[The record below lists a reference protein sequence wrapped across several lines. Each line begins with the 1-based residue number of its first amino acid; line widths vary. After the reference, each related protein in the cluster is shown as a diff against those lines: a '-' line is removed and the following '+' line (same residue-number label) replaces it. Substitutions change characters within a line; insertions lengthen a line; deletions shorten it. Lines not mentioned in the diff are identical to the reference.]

1 MRTIFFRKI
10 FILIV
15 LFLPFGFNN
24 SFAENKSIEDIKIE
38 IENLKEEK
46 QSFYEENKNL
56 IEKLDDKS
64 LNKLAEFDN
73 KIIDLDIE
81 IAKKEWRVEY
91 IWKSNYRARC
101 YVCNNYKWYDTLDTW
116 DILLFYRK
124 KPREWWE
131 DKPWVWW
138 WYHAALVYNNKYV
151 FEAPWINYNSK
162 YTKIENL
169 IEKWWYDKIAVAK
182 MWLSKDEKN
191 DMLNYIPRLLNKP
204 YSWSSIST
212 FMSRSVKESMEK
224 FYCSSLVWRAH
235 YSSWRYMDVD
245 GDPYFPFDGVLPREI
260 LVDNNVRWNL
270 SYIINWD

>member
-91 IWKSNYRARC
+91 ICKSNYGARR
-101 YVCNNYKWYDTLDTW
+101 YVCTNYKWYDSLHTW

-151 FEAPWINYNSK
+151 FEATWINYNSK

>member
-1 MRTIFFRKI
+1 MKKYKYLLLL
-10 FILIV
+10 LIV
-15 LFLPFGFNN
+15 PLFSLLL
-24 SFAENKSIEDIKIE
+24 FACNKQ
-38 IENLKEEK
+38 NLKEEK

>member
-1 MRTIFFRKI
+1 M
-10 FILIV
+10 
-15 LFLPFGFNN
+15 
-24 SFAENKSIEDIKIE
+24 
-38 IENLKEEK
+38 
-46 QSFYEENKNL
+46 

-81 IAKKEWRVEY
+81 IAKKEGRVEY
-91 IWKSNYRARC
+91 IGKSNYRARC
-101 YVCNNYKWYDTLDTW
+101 YVCNNYKWYDSLDTG

-124 KPREWWE
+124 KPREGWE
-131 DKPWVWW
+131 DKPGVGG

-151 FEAPWINYNSK
+151 FEAPGINYNSK

-169 IEKWWYDKIAVAK
+169 IEKGGYDKIAVAK
-182 MWLSKDEKN
+182 MGLSKDEKN

-204 YSWSSIST
+204 YSGSSIST

-235 YSSWRYMDVD
+235 YSSGRYMDVD

-260 LVDNNVRWNL
+260 LVDNNVRGNL

>member
-91 IWKSNYRARC
+91 IWKSNYGARC
-101 YVCNNYKWYDTLDTW
+101 YVCNNYKWYDSLDTW

-191 DMLNYIPRLLNKP
+191 DMLNYILRLLNKP